1 MPGAPGHCPVTMN
14 KRPLGRTGL
23 QVSEIG
29 FGCGMVAGLF
39 TRDAPALQREAVARA
54 VDLGIS
60 HFDTAPVYGDT
71 ASESNLGAVLHQLR
85 PEVTLAT
92 KVALNFNEL
101 DDIYGAVI
109 RSVEGSLRRLRRERI
124 DLIQLH
130 NRVGAERALRPDI
143 GSGAQ
148 LSLQDILGSRGV
160 VDAFCALHAQGKV
173 AHFGCCAF
181 GGDALLARNMIDSAV
196 FDTVLVH
203 YSLSNRSAWETPSDA
218 SVRDY
223 GLAGA
228 RAAANGMGTI
238 AVRVLEAGALARA
251 TPTRLP
257 PVEAAIRFALS
268 NPQVSTALV
277 GFSDIGQIEEAVR
290 CAARGPLADGEIAP
304 L

>member
-1 MPGAPGHCPVTMN
+1 MR
-14 KRPLGRTGL
+14 KRRLGRTGL
-23 QVSEIG
+23 EVSEIG
-29 FGCGMVAGLF
+29 FGCGAVAGLF
-39 TRDAPALQREAVARA
+39 TREAPALQRQAVARA
-54 VDLGIS
+54 LELDINY
-60 HFDTAPVYGDT
+60 FDTAPVYGNT
-71 ASESNLGAVLHQLR
+71 ASEANLGAVLHEMRAQLP

-92 KVALNFNEL
+92 KVALAFDEL

-173 AHFGCCAF
+173 GYFGCCAF
-181 GGDALLARNMIDSAV
+181 GGDALLVRDMIDSAV

-203 YSLSNRSAWETPSDA
+203 YSLSNRSAWETPPDA

-228 RAAANGMGTI
+228 RAAGNGMATI
-238 AVRVLEAGALARA
+238 AVRVLEAGALAQGSSA
-251 TPTRLP
+251 TLP

-268 NPQVSTALV
+268 NPEVSTALV

-290 CAARGPLADGEIAP
+290 CAGLGPLCAGEIAS

>member
-1 MPGAPGHCPVTMN
+1 MALR

-29 FGCGMVAGLF
+29 FGCGMMAGLF
-39 TRDAPALQREAVARA
+39 TRGAPALQRAAVARA
-54 VDLGIS
+54 LELGIS

-71 ASESNLGAVLHQLR
+71 ASETNLGAVLHDMRDQLG
-85 PEVTLAT
+85 PAVTLAT
-92 KVALNFNEL
+92 KVALTFDEL
-101 DDIYGAVI
+101 DDVYGAVI

-130 NRVGAERALRPDI
+130 NRVGPLRAPKPDI

-148 LSLQDILGSRGV
+148 LALQDILGSRGV

-173 AHFGCCAF
+173 GYFGCCAF
-181 GGDALLARNMIDSAV
+181 GGDALLARDLIASGV

-203 YSLSNRSAWETPSDA
+203 YSLKNRSSWEIPPDA

-223 GLAGA
+223 GQAGA
-228 RAAANGMGTI
+228 LAARSGMGTI
-238 AVRVLEAGALARA
+238 AVRILEAGALAKSES
-251 TPTRLP
+251 TILP

-268 NPQVSTALV
+268 NPEVSTALV
-277 GFSDIGQIEEAVR
+277 GFSDVGQVEEAVR
-290 CAARGPLADGEIAP
+290 CAELGTLSKAEIAR

>member
-1 MPGAPGHCPVTMN
+1 VALR

-23 QVSEIG
+23 LVSEIG
-29 FGCGMVAGLF
+29 FGCGMMAGLF
-39 TRDAPALQREAVARA
+39 TREAPALQREAVARA
-54 VDLGIS
+54 LDLGIS

-71 ASESNLGAVLHQLR
+71 VSETNLGAVLHEMRDQLP

-92 KVALNFNEL
+92 KVALSFDQL
-101 DDIYGAVI
+101 DDVYGAVI

-130 NRVGAERALRPDI
+130 NRVGAERAPRPDI

-173 AHFGCCAF
+173 GYFGCCAF
-181 GGDALLARNMIDSAV
+181 GGDALLARELIASAA

-203 YSLSNRSAWETPSDA
+203 YSLKNRTSWDIPPDA

-223 GLAGA
+223 GQAGA
-228 RAAANGMGTI
+228 LAAACGMGTI
-238 AVRVLEAGALARA
+238 AVRILEAGALAKSE
-251 TPTRLP
+251 TTTLP

-268 NPQVSTALV
+268 NPEVSTALV

-290 CAARGPLADGEIAP
+290 CAGLGPLSAAQITR